1 MTEQW
6 KPVTGYEGQYRV
18 SDTGLVAGVTRKL
31 VDGRTYKGRMLRPSG
46 RKEGHTHVVLSHG
59 AEKRTYQVARLVYTA
74 FVGPIPTN
82 HRVFFKDGDPKNN
95 HVSNLALHVPC
106 PNTDPKLEPRDKERI
121 RALRNQGIALK
132 EIASFFGVSDSFVSM
147 VATVKR

>member
-1 MTEQW
+1 MTEEW
-6 KPVTGYEGQYRV
+6 KPVIGYEGQYRV

-46 RKEGHTHVVLSHG
+46 RKDGHTHIVLSHG
-59 AEKRTYQVARLVYTA
+59 GEKRTYQVARLVYTA
-74 FVGPIPTN
+74 FVGPIPKN
-82 HRVFFKDGDPKNN
+82 HYILFNDGDPKKN

-132 EIASFFGVSDSFVSM
+132 EIASFFGVSESFVSM
-147 VATVKR
+147 VATGKR